1 MTPPA
6 LPLVLTASGIAAS
19 ITLAD
24 AWAQVKRIWHPEP
37 FTFEAVALG
46 DDMISV
52 SWVRRF
58 PECGCTA
65 QVWADNGLILTPHDL
80 TTTVYTPEGCWSYN
94 GRFEEDYYVNAQYY
108 DWDEPDVFRT
118 LREAEDAARAQ
129 HLDVCRE
136 YQQHAGPCENCGVL
150 AVEHVSD
157 LSGIA
162 DRSETACG
170 TFRRDYTFGIPPN
183 PRLAAHNRHG
193 FPFAGMSVP
202 ELLAH
207 IEVAVAKGYAL
218 TAVEQQTLET
228 ARGLRLGDGVDY
240 KTLDAHVRTL
250 AHGCEHHLRTL
261 GGMSANGSA
270 AAA

>member
-1 MTPPA
+1 MAAPA

-19 ITLAD
+19 ITPAD
-24 AWAQVKRIWHPEP
+24 AWDQLKRIWHPEP
-37 FTFEAVALG
+37 FTFEAAALG
-46 DDMISV
+46 DDTVTV

-65 QVWADNGLILTPHDL
+65 QVWADNGLILDPHNL
-80 TTTVYTPEGCWSYN
+80 ASPSYTPEGQWSYN
-94 GRFEEDYYVNAQYY
+94 GQFEQDYYVNAQYY
-108 DWDEPDVFRT
+108 DWDEPDTFST
-118 LREAEDAARAQ
+118 LRQAEEAARAR

-136 YQQHAGPCENCGVL
+136 YQQHAGPCEGCGTQ
-150 AVEHVSD
+150 AAEHVSE

-162 DRSETACG
+162 VRSDSACG
-170 TFRRDYTFGIPPN
+170 TYRCDYTFGIPPT
-183 PRLAAHNRHG
+183 PRLGGHNRPG

-207 IEVAVAKGYAL
+207 VEVAVAKGYPL
-218 TAVEQQTLET
+218 TAVEQQTLGA

-240 KTLDAHVRTL
+240 KTLDTL
-250 AHGCEHHLRTL
+250 MRALAQGCESHLRAL
-261 GGMSANGSA
+261 GGMAADGA